1 MLTKNLNPF
10 STEHKIQDEASC
22 KMLYMLWNECFPN
35 DIYKHICQNDNFI
48 YLNWKNVLHQKT
60 SEIFW
65 QFIEENTEN
74 YKNV

>member
-1 MLTKNLNPF
+1 
-10 STEHKIQDEASC
+10 
-22 KMLYMLWNECFPN
+22 MLYMLWNECFPN